1 MWFDYVHRS
10 SIWWEMQCQ
19 VHHSQLRVSGVS
31 AFTKRGLPL
40 SEEDTT
46 NTRRIAN
53 VRVHVERVIRRL
65 KNSRIVSQTVPI
77 SLAQKFDKILCES
90 VQVYVIFVGTLYKMR
105 NKMFNQL

>member
-1 MWFDYVHRS
+1 MADR
-10 SIWWEMQCQ
+10 
-19 VHHSQLRVSGVS
+19 GVVIQDLLFERKVKLVLP
-31 AFTKRGLPL
+31 AFTRRGLPL

-65 KNSRIVSQTVPI
+65 KNYRTVSQTVPI
-77 SLAQKFDKILCES
+77 NPAPKFDKIECL
-90 VQVYVIFVGTLYKMR
+90 QVYVIFVGTLYKMR